1 MFCHCAASRVERNLT
16 GKKMMAI
23 KKRTLILY
31 IAGLFTVVQVAANIG
46 RDADVTDPRL
56 KDPNLQQKFLAFK
69 EGGVEKKVNT
79 DNYDVDAILEYAESL
94 LGTPHVMGGYS
105 PSGLD
110 CSGLVKLAHAKFDL
124 DLPRSSHDQGRYGT
138 IIYADEEL
146 KRGDLV
152 FFHST
157 YTKPQ
162 LITHSGIYL
171 GENKFIHTSSS
182 RGVTISTLLDS
193 GYWQA
198 HYLFAT
204 RLAD

>member
-1 MFCHCAASRVERNLT
+1 MA
-16 GKKMMAI
+16 AI
-23 KKRTLILY
+23 KKRKLVAY
-31 IAGLFTVVQVAANIG
+31 LFCIFIVARVAANIG
-46 RDADVTDPRL
+46 GNSEVDNAQLPYIGDPRL
-56 KDPNLQQKFLAFK
+56 QERIVAYKK
-69 EGGVEKKVNT
+69 GGVDKKVNT
-79 DNYDVDAILEYAESL
+79 DNYNIEGIIKYAESL

-110 CSGLVKLAHAKFDL
+110 CSGLVKLAHAQFGV
-124 DLPRSSHDQGRYGT
+124 DLPHSSNEQGRYGT
-138 IIYADEEL
+138 ILSPDEEL

-157 YTKPQ
+157 YSTPN

-182 RGVTISTLLDS
+182 RGVSISLLLDS
-193 GYWQA
+193 GYWQE

-204 RLAD
+204 RLDD

>member
-1 MFCHCAASRVERNLT
+1 MY
-16 GKKMMAI
+16 MA
-23 KKRTLILY
+23 
-31 IAGLFTVVQVAANIG
+31 GVFTVVQVAANIG
-46 RDADVTDPRL
+46 RHDEANDPRL
-56 KDPNLQQKFLAFK
+56 KDPKLQQKFLAFK

-79 DNYDVDAILEYAESL
+79 DNYDVEDILEYAESL

-110 CSGLVKLAHAKFDL
+110 CSGLVKLAHAKFDVE
-124 DLPRSSHDQGRYGT
+124 LPRSSHDQGRYGT
-138 IIYADEEL
+138 IISPDEEL
-146 KRGDLV
+146 RRGDLV

-157 YTKPQ
+157 YTKAQ

-171 GENKFIHTSSS
+171 GDNKFIHTSSS

-193 GYWQA
+193 GYWEE

-204 RLAD
+204 RLVD

>member
-1 MFCHCAASRVERNLT
+1 MFCHCPASRVERNLT
-16 GKKMMAI
+16 GKKMIAI
-23 KKRTLILY
+23 RKRTLILY

-46 RDADVTDPRL
+46 RDADVNDPRL
-56 KDPNLQQKFLAFK
+56 KDPALQQKFLAFK

-79 DNYDVDAILEYAESL
+79 DNYDVDAILEYAESF

-110 CSGLVKLAHAKFDL
+110 CSGLVKLAHAKFDVE
-124 DLPRSSHDQGRYGT
+124 LPRSSHDQGRYGT
-138 IIYADEEL
+138 IISPDEEL

-157 YTKPQ
+157 YKKPQ

-182 RGVTISTLLDS
+182 RGVTVSTLLDS
-193 GYWQA
+193 GYWQE

-204 RLAD
+204 RLND